1 MRVLGV
7 DPGLVRTGWA
17 LATTGPSGTV
27 LHDAGLIA
35 PDPEAALEARLA
47 QGFAAFNAVLGA
59 QQPELVVLED
69 IFTAPKHPR
78 SALLMG
84 HMRGVLC
91 LAVHQHGVALLSL
104 TASTVKQRLTG
115 NGRASKEQVRGMVF
129 QLCRL
134 PPQPLR
140 ADVTDAIALAIAG
153 LSQVGRRAAALE
165 NGALA
170 RASRASRRTRVWTP
184 P

>member
-1 MRVLGV
+1 MGDGLGLRVLGV

-17 LATTGPSGTV
+17 LVTADGGTTV
-27 LHDAGLIA
+27 LDAGLIA
-35 PDPEAALEARLA
+35 PDPSAPFEARLA
-47 QGFAAFNAVLGA
+47 QGFAAFAAVLGE
-59 QQPELVVLED
+59 QQPDLVVLED
-69 IFTAPKHPR
+69 IYTAPGHPK
-78 SALLMG
+78 SALLMA

-91 LAVHQHGVALLSL
+91 LAVHQHGIALRSL

-134 PPQPLR
+134 PPQRVR

-153 LSQVGRRAAALE
+153 LSQERHPLVVR
-165 NGALA
+165 
-170 RASRASRRTRVWTP
+170 
-184 P
+184 